1 MNAIQ
6 TIALVIFVV
15 GYGAITFEQQLR
27 LHKTSTAL
35 LVGVS
40 LWFLVTLNGMGGEP
54 LAHRLE
60 VAAGE
65 IFGVVVFL
73 LAAMT
78 LVEVLT
84 HYHFFDYVRVELSR
98 RGLRDRQQ
106 FIVIGAVTFFLSPV
120 IDNLTTTIVMITV
133 AQRFFR
139 GRNLLVMA
147 TAIIVFANA
156 GGAWSPIG
164 DITTLML
171 WLAGKYT
178 ATELILGTLLP
189 SITHALVAGYLLRR
203 QITVDTPDTADDLP
217 ISFTW
222 SEFIVITLALS
233 SFGLPLL
240 MSQLGLPPYMG
251 LLAGL
256 SIVWIVTGLLA
267 QISERTTHLTADI
280 ERFLQN
286 VDIPSLQFFIGILLA
301 VAALD
306 ALGVLTLISN
316 LLLGSNP
323 GPERIIV
330 GNSALGILSA
340 IVDNVPL
347 TALAIDLIP
356 GTNAQLW
363 ALLAYCVGTGGS
375 LLVIGSAAG
384 VIAMGMIRELSS
396 TAYIRIAT
404 VAVLLAYLAGIAV
417 WGLQRML
424 LGF

>member
-1 MNAIQ
+1 MNSLQIL
-6 TIALVIFVV
+6 ALTLFLL
-15 GYGAITFEQQLR
+15 GYFAITFEQQLR
-27 LHKTSTAL
+27 MHKAATAL
-35 LVGVS
+35 LLGVL
-40 LWFLVTLNGMGGEP
+40 LWFLVTLNGVAGEAP
-54 LAHRLE
+54 AERLAI
-60 VAAGE
+60 AAGE
-65 IFGVVVFL
+65 IFGVVIYL

-84 HYHFFDYVRVELSR
+84 HYHFFDYVRAELSR
-98 RGLRDRQQ
+98 RGLHDRQQ
-106 FIVIGAVTFFLSPV
+106 FIVIGTVAFLLSPV

-147 TAIIVFANA
+147 IAIIVFANA

-178 ATELILGTLLP
+178 AAELISGTLLP

-203 QITVDTPDTADDLP
+203 QITVDTPDLADDPSL
-217 ISFTW
+217 SFTW
-222 SEFIVITLALS
+222 SEFVVITLALG

-323 GPERIIV
+323 GAERIIL

-340 IVDNVPL
+340 LVDNVPL
-347 TALAIDLIP
+347 TALAINLIP

-384 VIAMGMIRELSS
+384 VIAMGMIRELTS

-404 VAVLLAYLAGIAV
+404 LSVLLAYAAGIVV
-417 WGLQRML
+417 WGLQQL
-424 LGF
+424 LVSR